1 MDPST
6 SNSKSDT
13 AGNASVLHTNNTN
26 NVQVLL
32 PTAQINVVTANGK
45 FIRARALLDS
55 GSQTSFIITKLFQQT
70 GLRTYN
76 QNIQVLGL
84 SSNPIQ
90 VTNMVDIKI
99 QSRITD
105 FTAKLSCAIL
115 DSITA
120 DLPHYPVN
128 TNKFTIPD
136 YIALA
141 DPEYHTPT
149 QVDILIGGDLLFEIM
164 SSRSKQLGNNLPF
177 LQDTKLGYITG
188 KAPTSYSHQ
197 VRALCSTSTRDVDE
211 IISRFWKLEE
221 VTSNT
226 NSIRFRNP
234 KERLCEKLFVEN
246 TSLSN
251 GHFTVCL
258 PFIDDTA
265 CSLLGGSFN
274 MALRRFYSLERR
286 LLKDEKLQLEY
297 KKFIHEYISLG
308 HAKYSNLD
316 LSIFKNDNTDGYFLP
331 HHPVIRES
339 SLTTKL
345 RVVFDA
351 SLKTTSG
358 YSLNDILL
366 TGPTVQPELFDIL
379 CRFRTHK
386 YVITAD
392 IEKMYRGIRVAD
404 QDTNLQRILWRDIPN
419 DPLQCITLV
428 TVTYGTSAAPF
439 LATRSLVKLADDY
452 ATDYPLAGNALRR
465 DTYVDDILSGS
476 DTLVGLA
483 ELKAQLNELL
493 SLASFKLHKWVS
505 NQKSVLC
512 DTITSST
519 DKVDIHLTDND
530 LSVKTLGFGYN
541 PTTDMFQFSSPI
553 DQPVTNCTKRNI
565 LSFIGKMFDPL
576 GILGPVITRG
586 KLLLQQIWSRNL
598 NWDDPLPPDILKQ
611 WQEFEKGIIH
621 MTAISVPRW
630 LFLSDSI
637 IAIEIHA
644 FSDASEKAYGTCIYL
659 RVLYST
665 RAVSTRLICA
675 KSKVAPLKPITLP
688 RLELCSFL
696 LMARLTRRIINILN
710 LKPSKVHLWFDSSIV
725 LNWINSPPGR
735 WNTFVANI
743 VSEIQELTN
752 GFQRSHVKTKDN
764 PSDVLSRGTDPNS
777 LITNEIWWNG
787 PSWLCKYDYSFP
799 NSGTVEIELPEQRKT
814 SVHTVIKVDQDFNT
828 SQSSNSLLLSVQ
840 SQC

>member
-1 MDPST
+1 VRQHLSSLEALKMPVEHWDVILVCILTKKLDFHTHKAYELEKTKTELPTVENFLDIVERQCSALVMVAHSTHSNQNKQKQRTFTHVTSEFSNTHFEHKCEFGSNKKHSIYQCPKFKAYTVEQRQEFVTKNGLCYNCIKKGHSTNQCKSSNCRVCDKRHHTYLHKPT
-6 SNSKSDT
+6 SNIQGVSTNTSESKSDT
-13 AGNASVLHTNNTN
+13 AGNATVLHTNNTN

-55 GSQTSFIITKLFQQT
+55 GSQTSFITTKLFKQT
-70 GLRTYN
+70 DLRAYN

-90 VTNMVDIKI
+90 VTKMVDIKI

-149 QVDILIGGDLLFEIM
+149 QVDILIGGDLFFEIM
-164 SSRSKQLGNNLPF
+164 SFKSKQLGNNLPF
-177 LQDTKLGYITG
+177 LQDTKLGYIVTG

-226 NSIRFRNP
+226 NSIHFRNP
-234 KERLCEKLFVEN
+234 KERLCEKSFVEN

-251 GHFTVCL
+251 GHFTVRL

-265 CSLLGGSFN
+265 RSLLGGSFN

-366 TGPTVQPELFDIL
+366 TGPTVQPELFDKL

-392 IEKMYRGIRVAD
+392 IEKMYRGIKVAD
-404 QDTNLQRILWRDIPN
+404 QDTDLQRILWRDNPN

-452 ATDYPLAGNALRR
+452 ATDYPLASNALRQ
-465 DTYVDDILSGS
+465 DTYVD
-476 DTLVGLA
+476 
-483 ELKAQLNELL
+483 
-493 SLASFKLHKWVS
+493 
-505 NQKSVLC
+505 
-512 DTITSST
+512 
-519 DKVDIHLTDND
+519 
-530 LSVKTLGFGYN
+530 
-541 PTTDMFQFSSPI
+541 
-553 DQPVTNCTKRNI
+553 
-565 LSFIGKMFDPL
+565 
-576 GILGPVITRG
+576 
-586 KLLLQQIWSRNL
+586 
-598 NWDDPLPPDILKQ
+598 
-611 WQEFEKGIIH
+611 
-621 MTAISVPRW
+621 
-630 LFLSDSI
+630 
-637 IAIEIHA
+637 
-644 FSDASEKAYGTCIYL
+644 
-659 RVLYST
+659 
-665 RAVSTRLICA
+665 
-675 KSKVAPLKPITLP
+675 
-688 RLELCSFL
+688 
-696 LMARLTRRIINILN
+696 
-710 LKPSKVHLWFDSSIV
+710 
-725 LNWINSPPGR
+725 
-735 WNTFVANI
+735 
-743 VSEIQELTN
+743 
-752 GFQRSHVKTKDN
+752 
-764 PSDVLSRGTDPNS
+764 
-777 LITNEIWWNG
+777 
-787 PSWLCKYDYSFP
+787 
-799 NSGTVEIELPEQRKT
+799 
-814 SVHTVIKVDQDFNT
+814 
-828 SQSSNSLLLSVQ
+828 
-840 SQC
+840 